1 LTSTIKERRFYW
13 KRWDKYYSCSGY
25 CGVYGTPCALNCS
38 KACRVREEKDER
50 IKLLIEM
57 SPNKCRLITREV
69 KEDEE

>member
-1 LTSTIKERRFYW
+1 LTSTIKETRFYW
-13 KRWDKYYSCSGY
+13 KIRNKYYSCSGA
-25 CGVYGTPCALNCS
+25 CGIYESPCAPGYSSTCD
-38 KACRVREEKDER
+38 VREEKDER

>member
-13 KRWDKYYSCSGY
+13 KAWNKYYSCSGA
-25 CGVYGTPCALNCS
+25 CGIYERPCAPGDSSICN
-38 KACRVREEKDER
+38 VREEKDER

-69 KEDEE
+69 KGDEE